1 MSFGNLIIFSLLLL
15 TCCQFSSAQYASD
28 QEIVAR
34 TILREAFEKGNA
46 AYDAVAWVIY
56 NRVKSAAFPN
66 SPKSVC
72 LQQGQFAVWSSLW
85 GQTNIPLNPTSTSH
99 RDYSYCFS
107 LASNIMKVL
116 PPKSG
121 SDPTNGALFFLTYS
135 TLVASTHPG
144 GILIGGNWFF
154 QKW

>member
-1 MSFGNLIIFSLLLL
+1 MSLAKFVIISIFLVIN
-15 TCCQFSSAQYASD
+15 CQFSFAQYASD

-34 TILREAFEKGNA
+34 TILREAFERGNA

-56 NRVKSAAFPN
+56 NRVKSSSFP
-66 SPKSVC
+66 STPKSVC
-72 LQQGQFAVWSSLW
+72 LQQGQFAVWSSYW

-99 RDYSYCFS
+99 RDYSYCFT
-107 LASNIMKVL
+107 LAGNIMKL
-116 PPKSG
+116 NPPKTG
-121 SDPTNGALFFLTYS
+121 ADPTNGALFFLTYS
-135 TLVASTHPG
+135 SLVASTHPN